1 MKNIL
6 KKHRQSV
13 TALGYSSE
21 QAEDIILRCSAIMNA
36 FIDVA
41 WGVHSAQLSK
51 RENIQKGL
59 PGARKCGR
67 IRTKAKQS
75 DQKGS
80 AAPPADE
87 IWIR

>member
-6 KKHRQSV
+6 KKHRHSV
-13 TALGYSSE
+13 TALGYSGE
-21 QAEDIILRCSAIMNA
+21 QAEDIILKFSAIMNA

-51 RENIQKGL
+51 RENTKKCL
-59 PGARKCGR
+59 PETPICGR